1 MPPCDCAEAFLCRDV
16 RYWCD
21 TETETKTAPAK
32 GSGLLIWLS
41 GSGYSH
47 SIVAGGFDEIS

>member
-1 MPPCDCAEAFLCRDV
+1 MCRDV